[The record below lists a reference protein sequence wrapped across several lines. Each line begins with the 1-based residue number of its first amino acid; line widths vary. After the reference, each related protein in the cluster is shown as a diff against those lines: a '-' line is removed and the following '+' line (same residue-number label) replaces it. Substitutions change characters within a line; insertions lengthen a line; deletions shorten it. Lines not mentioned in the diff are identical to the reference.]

1 MIEKLKDRDQN
12 DRQIEIGIEIEI
24 IEKGNKIKQNR
35 QNIQYLKVMWKIKRV
50 NIESRK
56 NKLNRINKMKLRKN
70 KVKVRK
76 SPLRRNN
83 QIDTN

>member
-1 MIEKLKDRDQN
+1 
-12 DRQIEIGIEIEI
+12 
-24 IEKGNKIKQNR
+24 
-35 QNIQYLKVMWKIKRV
+35 MWKIKRV

-56 NKLNRINKMKLRKN
+56 NKLNRIKKMKLRKN

>member
-76 SPLRRNN
+76 SPLRKNN

>member
-1 MIEKLKDRDQN
+1 
-12 DRQIEIGIEIEI
+12 
-24 IEKGNKIKQNR
+24 
-35 QNIQYLKVMWKIKRV
+35 MWKIKRV

-56 NKLNRINKMKLRKN
+56 NKLNRINKMKLKTRKN
-70 KVKVRK
+70 KFKVRK